1 MPQGYKDTEFNKDTG
16 RRREIRDADYTI
28 RGDIDVR
35 GDLTQDGEAVGGT
48 ALAKATG
55 AEVDTG
61 TDDAKYVTALA
72 LEDSDYIKE
81 ADLPPGGG
89 SVTLETPA
97 GAVNGVN
104 AVFVFTGPPIFVTY
118 QKQIQDLTDDYTLV
132 GSTVTFVQPPVSGT
146 VKGLVSA

>member
-1 MPQGYKDTEFNKDTG
+1 MPQGYKDTDFNKDTG
-16 RRREIRDADYTI
+16 RRTEIRDADYRI
-28 RGDIDVR
+28 RGSVDVL

-48 ALAKATG
+48 PLVKATG

-61 TDDAKYVTALA
+61 TDDAKFVTPKA

-81 ADLPPGGG
+81 ADLPPGG
-89 SVTLETPA
+89 SVTLETPT

-104 AVFVFTGPPIFVTY
+104 AEFVFTSPPIFVTY

-132 GSTVTFVQPPVSGT
+132 GSTVTFIQPPVSGT

>member
-1 MPQGYKDTEFNKDTG
+1 MPLYNPPTS
-16 RRREIRDADYTI
+16 
-28 RGDIDVR
+28 
-35 GDLTQDGEAVGGT
+35 GT
-48 ALAKATG
+48 VPVKASG
-55 AEVDTG
+55 AETDTG
-61 TDDAKYVTALA
+61 TDDAKFVTPKA

-104 AVFVFTGPPIFVTY
+104 AEFVFTAPPIFVTY

-146 VKGLVSA
+146 VKGMVSA